1 MADTA
6 ISLRGASELAQTE
19 EEFPVQRLVAQKTAI
34 QRAMKAVMKEDEHYG
49 VIPGTTQPGREPKPS
64 LFQPGA
70 DTLCFLF
77 RLRADYEPVQVTEQ
91 DTWLAFT
98 VRCRLYHIESGK
110 EWGSGVGSA
119 NSREKKYAS
128 QASAKL
134 CPKCGKPAII
144 KGKDDYGGRWLCFKR
159 KDGCGAKFVD
169 GDRSIEDQSGVATQA
184 GVWDLHNTIWKM
196 ACKRAKVAAVLT
208 ATAASDCFTQDLE
221 DLEAFG
227 PTAAAT
233 VYTPPKAQ
241 PAPQPQRREPAPAPR
256 AEPPASE
263 PASVTRSSEPPAW
276 HQANPAKMKAL
287 QASIAGLNLGK
298 AEADE
303 RGLKG
308 APRAE
313 YIREVR
319 LLYISRTVGRE
330 IASTLDLTEEE
341 AGKVLDAANNG
352 VFPTDERDLDS
363 PGMQ

>member
-6 ISLRGASELAQTE
+6 IALRPDENLYQPPQAVPSLVPANLTEAIRLAELMAKS
-19 EEFPVQRLVAQKTAI
+19 RLVPVHLQ
-34 QRAMKAVMKEDEHYG
+34 D
-49 VIPGTTQPGREPKPS
+49 KP
-64 LFQPGA
+64 A
-70 DTLCFLF
+70 DCFL
-77 RLRADYEPVQVTEQ
+77 VIEQ
-91 DTWLAFT
+91 SQ
-98 VRCRLYHIESGK
+98 R
-110 EWGSGVGSA
+110 WGMSPFAVA
-119 NSREKKYAS
+119 QCAS
-128 QASAKL
+128 
-134 CPKCGKPAII
+134 CI
-144 KGKDDYGGRWLCFKR
+144 KGKLMFEGKL
-159 KDGCGAKFVD
+159 
-169 GDRSIEDQSGVATQA
+169 
-184 GVWDLHNTIWKM
+184 
-196 ACKRAKVAAVLT
+196 VAAVINAHGGLSKRLSFDYEGEGQNRKVVVSGT
-208 ATAASDCFTQDLE
+208 LRG
-221 DLEAFG
+221 EAG
-227 PTAAAT
+227 ARVVDVVLKDAAT
-233 VYTPPKAQ
+233 DNKVWQTQPDQQLAYHGARVWARRHMPELMLGVY
-241 PAPQPQRREPAPAPR
+241 APEEFDEPRPHVAAHPRSAAPR